1 MELKELFTLLFS
13 GIIGTVG
20 FSILFKSNK
29 SRVFCCAV
37 GGALVIFVYAVCS
50 EISDNL
56 FIQNFVPSLFAT
68 VYAEIMARVMKAPTT
83 PILACSIIALIPGYR
98 LYYTTYYL
106 VTSENMELFQGE
118 LLAMLQVAAG
128 ICVGITCI
136 SVIVNEIN
144 RHKFKQIFDKD

>member
-1 MELKELFTLLFS
+1 MEIKELFTLLFS
-13 GIIGTVG
+13 GVIGTVG

-37 GGALVIFVYAVCS
+37 GGALVVFIYAVCVKV
-50 EISDNL
+50 SDNL
-56 FIQNFVPSLFAT
+56 FFQNFVPSLFAT

-83 PILACSIIALIPGYR
+83 PILACSVIALIPGGR
-98 LYYTTYYL
+98 LYYTTYYF
-106 VTSENMELFQGE
+106 VTSNMEAFDRE
-118 LLAMLQVAAG
+118 LMAMLQVAAG

-144 RHKFKQIFDKD
+144 RHKFKQIFENR

>member
-1 MELKELFTLLFS
+1 MELKEIFTLLIS
-13 GIIGTVG
+13 GVIGTVG

-29 SRVFCCAV
+29 SRVFSCAV
-37 GGALVIFVYAVCS
+37 GGALVILIYIGCVNV
-50 EISDNL
+50 SDNL
-56 FIQNFVPSLFAT
+56 FFQNFVPSLFAT

-98 LYYTTYYL
+98 LYYTTYYF
-106 VTSENMELFQGE
+106 VTSNMDAFDRELM
-118 LLAMLQVAAG
+118 AMLQVAAG

-144 RHKFKQIFDKD
+144 RHKFKQIFENR